1 MKQIQAIALLPMLC
15 FSLAASAADL
25 TMNTYVQMGSGAA
38 TVSDLTNSGASVT
51 YETKNDRNDIGIAS
65 SISSTTP
72 ASFTQV
78 GDTLTYSF
86 HLGGISATNNNATPL
101 YRVGFD
107 FGSTAAL
114 RYETSTGT
122 QENLRFGSN
131 NNGNPFAQGVTTDK
145 ELWSPF
151 DLQNI
156 RFNIGN
162 EIDVVV
168 SLQLVAIT
176 SATAYDYEMT
186 VSYQSTLDANDR
198 NTTSC
203 TFMSVNGNQV
213 VSLYHTTNNSG
224 MVATDAY
231 TISSAALEFTSTP

>member
-1 MKQIQAIALLPMLC
+1 MKKIQSISLLSILC
-15 FSLAASAADL
+15 ASLATSATDL
-25 TMNTYVQMGSGAA
+25 TLNAYVQIGSGAA
-38 TVSDLTNSGASVT
+38 TVSDLTNSGANVS
-51 YETKNDRNDIGIAS
+51 YETTTDRNDIGIAS

-86 HLGGISATNNNATPL
+86 HLGGIAATNNNATPL

-122 QENLRFGSN
+122 QKNLRFGSN
-131 NNGNPFAQGVTTDK
+131 NNGNPFAKGVTTDK
-145 ELWSPF
+145 ELWSPVE
-151 DLQNI
+151 LSSI
-156 RFNIGN
+156 RFNNDN

-168 SLQLVAIT
+168 SLKLVGIT
-176 SATAYDYEMT
+176 STTSYDYEMT
-186 VSYQSTLDANDR
+186 VSYQSTLDASDR

-203 TFMSVNGNQV
+203 TFMNVNGNQV
-213 VSLYHTTNNSG
+213 VSLFHTTNSSG

-231 TISSAALEFTSTP
+231 TISSAALAFTSTP